1 MPIKVLLADDSEIV
15 RRAIR
20 FFLRAQPKIE
30 LVGEAADF
38 PQTIQLMKKLNPEVI
53 VLDLYMPSAT
63 EGDLLNVKS
72 HLHRRSRLL
81 PMSIWNN
88 EDAKALAGSLGTLP
102 LLDKMELGH
111 KLIPSIMQL
120 ASPK

>member
-1 MPIKVLLADDSEIV
+1 MSIKVLLADDSEIV

-20 FFLRAQPKIE
+20 FFLRGQPQIK

-38 PQTIQLMKKLNPEVI
+38 RQTIQMMKKLSPEVI
-53 VLDLYMPSAT
+53 VLDLYMPSGTEAT
-63 EGDLLNVKS
+63 ILNVKS
-72 HLHRRSRLL
+72 HLHHRSRLL
-81 PMSIWNN
+81 PMSNWND

-102 LLDKMELGH
+102 LLDKMELGD